1 MLCNRIQFVG
11 TRAVPQLQH
20 ARQLHARSHTTHS
33 SRPSRRHLLT
43 GLVSTTV
50 LAMSFSARA
59 STTQPPSV
67 EQILKDP
74 QWPAKFP
81 LGPEDF
87 QRYDSGSDK
96 AFYSQPRFVAHI
108 DDGAIKALSQHYE
121 TVLPPSGTQ
130 DAAVLDMCSSWISH
144 YPKGYKLGRISGTGM
159 NEDELKRNTVL
170 TDYSVKDLNEDP
182 TLPYEDATF
191 DVITNTVS
199 VDYLTK
205 PLEVFKEMHRVLK
218 PGGLAVM
225 GFSNRCFPTKA
236 IAIWT
241 ATGDPDH
248 AWIIGS
254 YFHYSVPG
262 GWTEPVARDI
272 SPAPGMFGRG
282 DPMYVCSATKKQ

>member
-1 MLCNRIQFVG
+1 
-11 TRAVPQLQH
+11 
-20 ARQLHARSHTTHS
+20 
-33 SRPSRRHLLT
+33 
-43 GLVSTTV
+43 
-50 LAMSFSARA
+50 MSFSARA

-67 EQILKDP
+67 EQ
-74 QWPAKFP
+74 
-81 LGPEDF
+81 
-87 QRYDSGSDK
+87 
-96 AFYSQPRFVAHI
+96 
-108 DDGAIKALSQHYE
+108 
-121 TVLPPSGTQ
+121 VLPPSGTQ

-218 PGGLAVM
+218 P
-225 GFSNRCFPTKA
+225 A